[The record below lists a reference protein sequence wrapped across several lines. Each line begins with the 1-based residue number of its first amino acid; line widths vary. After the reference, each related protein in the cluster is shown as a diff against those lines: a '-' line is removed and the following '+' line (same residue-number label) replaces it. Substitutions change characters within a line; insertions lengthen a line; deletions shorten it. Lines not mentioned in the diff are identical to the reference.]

1 MSFHR
6 CSAVR
11 FNVSSCCWALL
22 CRATLSAAIGG
33 GGERPEENTRK
44 SSLIVP
50 LGPSSPRSPP
60 SVAQWPTVDS
70 ALGQDLDSER
80 ERGRKEE
87 EEGRGRLLARPFPPL
102 NPPFCGSIVL
112 LFFLP
117 SEEAF
122 RKLSTTKWGWGMS
135 LNRLERRVHG
145 ESRVAK

>member
-80 ERGRKEE
+80 ERGRERRRRRDV
-87 EEGRGRLLARPFPPL
+87 GVFSRRPFPL
-102 NPPFCGSIVL
+102 SIPPFAARSPSL
-112 LFFLP
+112 LPPIGGGFSKALYY
-117 SEEAF
+117 
-122 RKLSTTKWGWGMS
+122 KNGDGGCL
-135 LNRLERRVHG
+135 
-145 ESRVAK
+145 